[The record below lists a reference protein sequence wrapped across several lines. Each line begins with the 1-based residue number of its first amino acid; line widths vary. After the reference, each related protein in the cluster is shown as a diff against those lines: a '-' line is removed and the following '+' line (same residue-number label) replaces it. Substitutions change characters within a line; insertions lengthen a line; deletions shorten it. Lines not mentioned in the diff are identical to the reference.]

1 MMTDY
6 ELDNLLVDTNNKR
19 LELLRAVADIEDQL
33 TELRSEKRR
42 RKYTR

>member
-1 MMTDY
+1 MTDY

>member
-1 MMTDY
+1 MTDN
-6 ELDNLLVDTNNKR
+6 ELNNLLVDTNNKR

-42 RKYTR
+42 RRYVK

>member
-1 MMTDY
+1 MTDN
-6 ELDNLLVDTNNKR
+6 ELNNLLVDTNNKR

-42 RKYTR
+42 RKFTR

>member
-1 MMTDY
+1 MTDN
-6 ELDNLLVDTNNKR
+6 ELDNLLVDVNNKR

-42 RKYTR
+42 RRYVK